1 LIEEIGMKMILC
13 GSTLGAAMASA
24 IVCAV
29 LLSSPASAVTLTKE
43 SVTLPESTRM
53 FPGDSPG
60 AKSTNSYCL
69 MCHSASMVLNQPD
82 LSKAAWLAEVNK
94 MKDVMKAPIPEDQ
107 VAVIVEYLDGIKGKK

>member
-1 LIEEIGMKMILC
+1 MKTNRRGAIL
-13 GSTLGAAMASA
+13 GTAMASA
-24 IVCAV
+24 IACGA
-29 LLSSPASAVTLTKE
+29 LLSIPALAATLHNQ
-43 SVTLPESTRM
+43 SVALPESSRV
-53 FPGDSPG
+53 FPGDGPG

-94 MKDVMKAPIPEDQ
+94 MKDVMKAPIPDDQ